1 MVYKNAAMN
10 FIALQTS
17 TMMLSMYK
25 NVAMN
30 FIALQTSTMMLSM
43 YKNVVMNFI
52 ALQTSTMMFSQCC
65 IGHEA
70 SGTMKKEC
78 NMGPIP
84 KIN

>member
-17 TMMLSMYK
+17 TMMLS
-25 NVAMN
+25 
-30 FIALQTSTMMLSM
+30 
-43 YKNVVMNFI
+43 
-52 ALQTSTMMFSQCC
+52 QCC
-65 IGHEA
+65 TGQEA